1 MSEQIT
7 LFDLIRPKIVI
18 NKKIRLI
25 ELFGGYGSQRMALER
40 LGANYEPYRMIEI
53 DKYACNSYNMCANT
67 QFKPIDIRTAK
78 GIDLGIVEKER
89 FTYLLTYSYPCTSLS
104 IAGRQ
109 EGMERDSGTAS
120 SLIWEVERLLKE
132 CNELGAIPDILQ
144 MENVTECHNYKNISE
159 FNEWTAFLESLGYT
173 NYLADLNASDYLI
186 PQHRERS
193 IMFSI
198 LGNYNYKFPEPVKL
212 EKCMAD
218 YLEDEVPEN
227 LYIKSEK
234 ALNLIMKL
242 VDDGTLENEN
252 ALTDRQ
258 TDRLCVDGTINKPQ
272 RIDIANC
279 IKAKD
284 RGLCNHR
291 SEENC
296 IIE

>member
-1 MSEQIT
+1 MGEQFSMWDYLREPIRIDKPIRLIT
-7 LFDLIRPKIVI
+7 LFS
-18 NKKIRLI
+18 
-25 ELFGGYGSQRMALER
+25 GYDSQAMALKR
-40 LGANYEPYRMIEI
+40 LGVDFEHYRAVEI
-53 DKYACNSYNMCANT
+53 DKYAVKSLNLIHGKD
-67 QFKPIDIRTAK
+67 FEPLDIREVK
-78 GIDLGIVEKER
+78 GGQLGIVDKDKY
-89 FTYLLTYSYPCTSLS
+89 TYIMTYSYPCTSLS

-159 FNEWTAFLESLGYT
+159 FNEWTSFLESLGYT

-218 YLEDEVPEN
+218 YLEDEVDEKY
-227 LYIKSEK
+227 YIKSQK
-234 ALNLIMKL
+234 AYDLIMKL
-242 VDDGTLENEN
+242 QNDGTLPTE
-252 ALTDRQ
+252 TD
-258 TDRLCVDGTINKPQ
+258 
-272 RIDIANC
+272 
-279 IKAKD
+279 
-284 RGLCNHR
+284 
-291 SEENC
+291 E
-296 IIE
+296 